1 MRAHRFVLAGI
12 VLACATATVGAQ
24 NESKPSSSQASP
36 TPGTTPAPQS
46 TPAPEATL
54 TPEGT
59 LTPRTTPTKKAVKA
73 ITLKG
78 CLQDSNLGTD
88 VYTLVDSKGGT
99 TYRVSGADVRPHV
112 GHRVQIVGG
121 LIPSPNVAAQAGAI
135 DPVKAAIAGTGEHAA
150 GPGNVHLELHVTRV
164 QPLNG
169 ACGQP

>member
-1 MRAHRFVLAGI
+1 MRAHLLVLTGI
-12 VLACATATVGAQ
+12 ILACATTPIGAQ
-24 NESKPSSSQASP
+24 TESKPSVSQA
-36 TPGTTPAPQS
+36 
-46 TPAPEATL
+46 TPAPEATA
-54 TPEGT
+54 TPQAAPAAPATST
-59 LTPRTTPTKKAVKA
+59 LQAAPTKKPVKA

-150 GPGNVHLELHVTRV
+150 GPGNVHLELRVTRV
-164 QPLNG
+164 QPLAG